1 MSCVQNDV
9 RPCTDAS
16 GMGWGATIKAK
27 DTRGARRCC
36 PANAKA
42 KCGLWTQH
50 FPKQTENGEFGQPC
64 CLAKLCVTGEISYVR
79 GPFRSEDAWGDRSSA
94 AVALPPRNTRRGT
107 AVGPSESRLGKNKKN
122 TRQSRTISKTRCRK
136 LNDPRRVARRKE
148 SKSISMAIRL
158 AHAPQSGPEGA
169 AVAGAHLPRFPLS
182 LDFRSLDRDLDLDL
196 FAIGPFPHAASN
208 QPRIKQG
215 Y

>member
-1 MSCVQNDV
+1 MDAVSCVQNDV

-107 AVGPSESRLGKNKKN
+107 AVGPSESRLGKNKKKHPAKPHDFQN
-122 TRQSRTISKTRCRK
+122 EVPQAQRSAQGCQEKREQVDLDGNPSRPRSAVRSRRRCGCWCS
-136 LNDPRRVARRKE
+136 PA
-148 SKSISMAIRL
+148 
-158 AHAPQSGPEGA
+158 
-169 AVAGAHLPRFPLS
+169 PLS
-182 LDFRSLDRDLDLDL
+182 FIPRLPVPRPRSR
-196 FAIGPFPHAASN
+196 S
-208 QPRIKQG
+208 
-215 Y
+215 